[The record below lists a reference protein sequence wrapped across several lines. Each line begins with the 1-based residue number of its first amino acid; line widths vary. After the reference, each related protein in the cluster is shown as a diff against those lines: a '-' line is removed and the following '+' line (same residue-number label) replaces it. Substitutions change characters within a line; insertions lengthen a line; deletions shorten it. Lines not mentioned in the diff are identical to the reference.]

1 MDEKKQSDD
10 QSHFVFILLRF
21 STAWRTMGFVLIFQN
36 GFCHVRRTHTT
47 NEISTFSKLN
57 SQNIKFAKKTK

>member
-36 GFCHVRRTHTT
+36 GFCHVRGTHTT

-57 SQNIKFAKKTK
+57 